1 MTKKYDISL
10 NISKN
15 FEKIFDHRFDLTKA
29 HN

>member
-1 MTKKYDISL
+1 MKRKKDISL

-15 FEKIFDHRFDLTKA
+15 FPKIFNHWLDQIKA

>member
-1 MTKKYDISL
+1 MKKKDISL

-15 FEKIFDHRFDLTKA
+15 FAKIFDHQLDLIKA